1 MRTIRDN
8 CEIAGTT
15 RVAEKRTNGGDL
27 LGQGSLAGIS
37 ENIEIDRAS
46 RPNATTNN
54 ERQTEFIERSHD
66 PAVQPGQVIS
76 EIRQPHAVTD
86 ENRRKPRQLRTT
98 LSKRVGT
105 SESRLKASTPCTL
118 EKSVKG
124 IKASCV
130 AKVSGM

>member
-1 MRTIRDN
+1 MRTIRNN
-8 CEIAGTT
+8 CKISGTT
-15 RVAEKRTNGGDL
+15 RVAEKRTNGGEL
-27 LGQGSLAGIS
+27 LGQGSLAGVS
-37 ENIEIDRAS
+37 ENIEIDRAM
-46 RPNATTNN
+46 RTNATSNN
-54 ERQTEFIERSHD
+54 ERQKKFIKGSHD
-66 PAVQPGQVIS
+66 ATVQPGQVIS

-86 ENRRKPRQLRTT
+86 GNRRKPRQLRTT